1 MTVAMQI
8 NHRYT
13 LLGGVKQLQR
23 RRLPTRARLAS
34 DPKRSLSTTPCSK
47 KEIIITPSRRLN
59 TLRQSYSRRGV
70 PSIVSPPR
78 RDTTGNTLNDVEPN
92 ARVEKD
98 SGVLQVSLAGAKR
111 SYAQLDVPSDVE
123 YESDSSDSCA
133 SLASSSSSSSSSSS
147 QINHSYEYRR
157 YVKAARRR
165 VRTVQFATLCS
176 VVEIPHYCEYNAR
189 QKMQLW
195 NGSKKIRMMAKRNS
209 AEFLYDGWNIETAS
223 EEDEFVMVD
232 GKSVHPVYATVAEST
247 DAV

>member
-34 DPKRSLSTTPCSK
+34 DPKRSLSTTSCSK

-78 RDTTGNTLNDVEPN
+78 HDTTGAGNTLNDVDPN
-92 ARVEKD
+92 ARVEKH
-98 SGVLQVSLAGAKR
+98 SGVLQVSLAGAQR

-133 SLASSSSSSSSSSS
+133 SLASSSS
-147 QINHSYEYRR
+147 QINSYEFSR
-157 YVKAARRR
+157 YVKAPRRR

-189 QKMQLW
+189 QKMQMW

-232 GKSVHPVYATVAEST
+232 GKSVHPVYATAAEST